1 MTTDNTKTPTLREVI
16 AKMTPLEKAVTVAHL
31 DAGMDCNGAETLD
44 AMLGDNMTFADVAE
58 IAQRTGLT
66 KKQVQGVI
74 ASLSSKGILS
84 VGNEKPNGQPG
95 VDQVLTDW
103 GVTIAFDLLAEGI
116 DAKATIKPATKKAGP
131 KAKAKAASN
140 VVAMPTA
147 KKVRALEDR
156 VLVAPTTDLS
166 NVRPIRE
173 GTKRHA
179 MVQALLKGCT
189 LDQLAEATGWKRDVA
204 SAAIYT
210 DLKAAGLGVRRENGV
225 LHLMLPKGSNVVP
238 LRPAAAT
245 ADKAANR

>member
-1 MTTDNTKTPTLREVI
+1 MTTDNTKAPTLREVI

-31 DAGMDCNGAETLD
+31 DAGADCNGAETLD
-44 AMLGDNMTFADVAE
+44 AMLGDNMTYADVAE

-116 DAKATIKPATKKAGP
+116 DAKAPIKPATKKA
-131 KAKAKAASN
+131 KSKASN
-140 VVAMPTA
+140 VVPLSTA

-156 VLVAPTTDLS
+156 VLVEPTTDLS

-189 LDQLAEATGWKRDVA
+189 LDQLAEATGWRRDVA
-204 SAAIYT
+204 SAALYV
-210 DLKAAGLGVRRENGV
+210 DLKAAGLGVRRENGI
-225 LHLMLPKGSNVVP
+225 LHLILPEGSNVVP
-238 LRPAAAT
+238 LRPVAQNT
-245 ADKAANR
+245 TEKAANK

>member
-1 MTTDNTKTPTLREVI
+1 MTTDNTSAPTLREVI

-44 AMLGDNMTFADVAE
+44 AMLSDNMTFADVAE

-103 GVTIAFDLLAEGI
+103 GVTIAFDLLADGVGT
-116 DAKATIKPATKKAGP
+116 KAPIKATKKAAP
-131 KAKAKAASN
+131 KAKAKTASN
-140 VVAMPTA
+140 VVALPTT

-156 VLVAPTTDLS
+156 VLVEPTTDLS

-179 MVQALLKGCT
+179 MVQALLNGCT
-189 LDQLAEATGWKRDVA
+189 LDQLATATGWKRDVA
-204 SAAIYT
+204 GAAIYT
-210 DLKAAGLGVRRENGV
+210 DLKAAGLGVRRANGI